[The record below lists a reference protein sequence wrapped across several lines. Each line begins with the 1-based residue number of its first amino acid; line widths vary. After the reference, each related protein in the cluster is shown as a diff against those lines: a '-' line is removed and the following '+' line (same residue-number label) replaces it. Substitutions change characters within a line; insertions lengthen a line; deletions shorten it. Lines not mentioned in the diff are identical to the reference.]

1 MSNYNN
7 HRRDYRK
14 KDYRKPY
21 NDHHPFI
28 PGIAVVV
35 KHGNVDAALRKFKKK
50 VQQEGII
57 QTVRNKQE
65 YVKPS
70 ERRRKAKAASRAR
83 WMKRIEKAQKK

>member
-1 MSNYNN
+1 MSNYN
-7 HRRDYRK
+7 HSRDYRK

-35 KHGNVDAALRKFKKK
+35 KNGNVDAALRKFKKK
-50 VQQEGII
+50 VQEEGII